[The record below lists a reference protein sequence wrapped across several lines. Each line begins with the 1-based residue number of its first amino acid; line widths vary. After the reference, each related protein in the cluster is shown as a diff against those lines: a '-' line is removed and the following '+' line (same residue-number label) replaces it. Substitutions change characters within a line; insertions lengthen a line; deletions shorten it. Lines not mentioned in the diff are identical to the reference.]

1 MNFNLK
7 KKTILVTGG
16 TGILGKKICKCLAK
30 NGADLIILDRNN
42 PKNFCERLEKTYSIR
57 TLAFKS

>member
-30 NGADLIILDRNN
+30 WCRFNYFR
-42 PKNFCERLEKTYSIR
+42 
-57 TLAFKS
+57 